1 MTDSLAHFDHARLAC
16 DERGV
21 YTLTITDAKSLNIL
35 GTPVIASLIDALR
48 WLAARN
54 DIRALVLR
62 GSGERAFVAG
72 ADIHEMA
79 ALDPQ
84 RARVFITGVR
94 ELCCAVQAMP
104 VPTVARIPGYC
115 LGAGLELAASCD
127 IRLASTNAVFGMPE
141 VRVGLPSVVQAAL
154 LPGLIGQGATN
165 WLLLTGENVD
175 AEQALAWRLV
185 EFLSEPDALD
195 ATVEATVGPIVASGP
210 RAIRSQKQLLR
221 YWQHASPTAA
231 MDRSV
236 DHFGA
241 AFTED
246 EPARYMAPFIK
257 RRA

>member
-1 MTDSLAHFDHARLAC
+1 MTDSLPVFDHAQLQR

-21 YTLTITDAKSLNIL
+21 YTLTIVDAKSLNIL
-35 GTPVIASLIDALR
+35 GTPVLRGLTEALH
-48 WLAARN
+48 WLAARE

-72 ADIHEMA
+72 ANIHEMA
-79 ALDPQ
+79 ELDPE

-94 ELCCAVQAMP
+94 DLCAAVQAMP
-104 VPTVARIPGYC
+104 VPTIARIPGYC

-127 IRLASTNAVFGMPE
+127 IRLASTEAVFGMPE

-175 AEQALAWRLV
+175 AAQALNWKLV
-185 EFLSEPDALD
+185 EFVCAPEQLD
-195 ATVEATVGPIVASGP
+195 AQVEATIAPIVASGP
-210 RAIRSQKQLLR
+210 RAIRSQKQLMR
-221 YWQHASPTAA
+221 YWQDASLTAA

-241 AFTED
+241 AFSDD
-246 EPARYMAPFIK
+246 EPARYMAPFTH
-257 RRA
+257 RRG